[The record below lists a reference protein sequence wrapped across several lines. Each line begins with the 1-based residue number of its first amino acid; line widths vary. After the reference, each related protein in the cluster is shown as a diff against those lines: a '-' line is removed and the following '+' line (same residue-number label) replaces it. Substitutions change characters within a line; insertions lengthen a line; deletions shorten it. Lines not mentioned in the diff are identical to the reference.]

1 MITGI
6 VAALPEEISTLTRQK
21 IGRGCCTFIA
31 PGIVLARSGAGPN
44 NAKVAAERLV
54 DRGAKRLI
62 SWGCA
67 GALNETLK
75 PGDLTLVATLVSG
88 QMETID
94 IQSPWLS
101 ETRRILS
108 GLKPHISG
116 CLAESKTI
124 VSLTEDKK
132 KLRRQTQ
139 ACVLDMESIAIA
151 QIARQHNVPFLA
163 IRAIADPV
171 DMSLPQTVIQALN
184 SEGDVVLSRLL
195 SYLARHPSELTRL
208 VKLGRHFNAAQ
219 KTLKLAARYLDAF
232 TR

>member
-1 MITGI
+1 
-6 VAALPEEISTLTRQK
+6 
-21 IGRGCCTFIA
+21 
-31 PGIVLARSGAGPN
+31 
-44 NAKVAAERLV
+44 
-54 DRGAKRLI
+54 
-62 SWGCA
+62 
-67 GALNETLK
+67 
-75 PGDLTLVATLVSG
+75 
-88 QMETID
+88 
-94 IQSPWLS
+94 
-101 ETRRILS
+101 
-108 GLKPHISG
+108 
-116 CLAESKTI
+116 
-124 VSLTEDKK
+124 
-132 KLRRQTQ
+132 
-139 ACVLDMESIAIA
+139 MESIAIA